1 MARSFRIRSW
11 NGIRYS
17 FPRDRDGYDARR
29 ASKRLLS
36 VCGSRL
42 NSRAFDGRTFVMV
55 KNEAESTRLNLGL
68 GWTEETEN
76 ASRRQDDHRQ
86 ERT

>member
-1 MARSFRIRSW
+1 
-11 NGIRYS
+11 
-17 FPRDRDGYDARR
+17 
-29 ASKRLLS
+29 
-36 VCGSRL
+36 
-42 NSRAFDGRTFVMV
+42 MV